1 MSKTGER
8 YTTARRYELDLPV
21 PTSVQPV
28 AASLGPE
35 EPTPLVIAPQA
46 PALPPR
52 VAEPGL
58 SDEAILR
65 GSGRTWDEWFA
76 LLDGWRATEHTHT
89 EIARHV
95 QEDLGTNG
103 WYAQSVTVGYERAR
117 GLRAVNQN
125 ASGYSV
131 NASRTVPVPIEQLFD
146 AFLEEFAPIL
156 RVRTSRP
163 PKSARFD
170 FVADR
175 TRVLVG
181 FTERSPAKS
190 SVALSHTGL
199 ADAQAVEAARSMWR
213 ENLSRLAARLA

>member
-1 MSKTGER
+1 MRKTGER
-8 YTTARRYELDLPV
+8 YTTARHYELGLQ
-21 PTSVQPV
+21 SV
-28 AASLGPE
+28 AAAA
-35 EPTPLVIAPQA
+35 EPTVSEPPDSAPSV
-46 PALPPR
+46 PNLPPR

-65 GSGRTWDEWFA
+65 GSGRTWDQWFA
-76 LLDGWRATEHTHT
+76 LLDAWGATERTHT

-131 NASRTVPVPIEQLFD
+131 NVSRTIAVPIEQLFD
-146 AFLEEFAPIL
+146 AFLDEFAPIL
-156 RVRTSRP
+156 RVRTKRP
-163 PKSARFD
+163 PRSARFD
-170 FVADR
+170 FVADQ

-199 ADAQAVEAARSMWR
+199 PNPEAVEAMRIMWR
-213 ENLSRLAARLA
+213 ENLSRLAARLQTGKA